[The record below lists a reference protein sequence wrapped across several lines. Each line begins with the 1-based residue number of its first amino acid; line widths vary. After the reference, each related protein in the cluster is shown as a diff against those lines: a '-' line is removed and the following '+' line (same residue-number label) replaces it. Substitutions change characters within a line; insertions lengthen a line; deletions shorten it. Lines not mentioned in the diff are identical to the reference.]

1 MIIISIIYIKM
12 FWHFYKA
19 NVMNICIQLQWY
31 VNINKSPHLRNYTKE
46 EGQWAALVF
55 GEGEGLGGG
64 NPVTSLPYILP
75 P

>member
-1 MIIISIIYIKM
+1 M
-12 FWHFYKA
+12 FFATSYKA
-19 NVMNICIQLQWY
+19 NVIKYEYIQLQWSY
-31 VNINKSPHLRNYTKE
+31 VNVNKSLHLRNYTKE